1 MTATIERGSATA
13 PLNPPGN
20 ATPKAVKTVKPK
32 RSGGFL
38 GSSNGKKAVMAVTGA
53 IMVLFLIGH
62 MAGNLKSFFGAE
74 SFNAYA
80 EFLRTMGEPIF
91 PRRVLLSLVEVV
103 LAVSVGLHMWSAI
116 SLARRANKAR
126 PVKYAAKRKSQAGGY
141 AVHTMRYGGVIIVL
155 FLIWHLL
162 DLTFGTVN
170 PAGWNG
176 TPYERLVEG
185 FDPSRWWVTIFY
197 VAAVIMVG
205 LHLRHG
211 LWSAFQT
218 LGLASGR
225 SYRPLKGIAVAISA
239 VLVLGFLAVP
249 VAVMI
254 GVVK

>member
-13 PLNPPGN
+13 RVNPPAD
-20 ATPKAVKTVKPK
+20 ATAKTAKPG
-32 RSGGFL
+32 RSGGLL

-53 IMVLFLIGH
+53 ILVLFLVGH
-62 MAGNLKSFFGAE
+62 MVGNLKSFFGAE
-74 SFNAYA
+74 TFNSYA
-80 EFLRTMGEPIF
+80 EALRTLGEPF
-91 PRRVLLSLVEVV
+91 LPRRVLLSVIEVV

-116 SLARRANKAR
+116 SLARRASKAR

-155 FLIWHLL
+155 FVIWHLL

-176 TPYERLVEG
+176 TPYEKLVQG

-197 VAAVIMVG
+197 VLALVMVG

-218 LGLASGR
+218 LGLAGGR
-225 SYRPLKGIAVAISA
+225 SYRPLKGVAAAVSA

-249 VAVMI
+249 LAVMT

>member
-13 PLNPPGN
+13 RVNPPAD
-20 ATPKAVKTVKPK
+20 ATAKTTKSRRPRGV
-32 RSGGFL
+32 L

-53 IMVLFLIGH
+53 ILVLFLIGH

-74 SFNAYA
+74 TFNAYA
-80 EFLRTMGEPIF
+80 EFLRTMGEPIL
-91 PRRVLLSLVEVV
+91 PRRVLLSLIEVV

-116 SLARRANKAR
+116 SLSRQAHKAR

-141 AVHTMRYGGVIIVL
+141 VVHIMRFGGITILL
-155 FLIWHLL
+155 FVIWHLL
-162 DLTFGTVN
+162 DLTFGVVN
-170 PAGWNG
+170 PAGWDG
-176 TPYERLVEG
+176 TPYERLVQG

-197 VAAVIMVG
+197 VVAVILVG

-225 SYRPLKGIAVAISA
+225 SYRPLRAAAAVVSA

>member
-13 PLNPPGN
+13 RVDHAGGTPP
-20 ATPKAVKTVKPK
+20 KTVKTRTPG

-53 IMVLFLIGH
+53 VLVLFLVGH
-62 MAGNLKSFFGAE
+62 MAGNLKSFFGAG

-80 EFLRTMGEPIF
+80 DFLRTMGEPIL

-103 LAVSVGLHMWSAI
+103 LAVAVGLHMWSAI
-116 SLARRANKAR
+116 SLARRANRAR
-126 PVKYAAKRKSQAGGY
+126 PVKYAARRRSRAGGY
-141 AVHTMRYGGVIIVL
+141 ATHIMRWGGVTILL
-155 FLIWHLL
+155 FVIWHLL
-162 DLTFGTVN
+162 DLTFGVVN

-176 TPYERLVEG
+176 TPYDRLVQG
-185 FDPSRWWVTIFY
+185 FEPSRWWVTLFY
-197 VAAVIMVG
+197 VVAVVMVG

-218 LGLASGR
+218 LGLAGAR
-225 SYRPLKGIAVAISA
+225 SYRPLKAVAAVVSV

-249 VAVMI
+249 LAVTV
-254 GVVK
+254 GVIR